1 MEAGVTMTNPCIIYW
16 FRQDLRLADNPGLA
30 HAAANGSVLPVYILD
45 DDNAA
50 AHKMGGA
57 SRWWLHQSLNAL
69 NHALDGRLV
78 VLAGDAAHLLPAL
91 ARDCGARMVTWN
103 RAYEPWRI
111 DRDSRIKATL
121 TAAGIAAES
130 FNASLLWEPW
140 EVLKDDGTPYRVF
153 TPFYRRGCLKAVPP
167 RQPMPLPS
175 PLDLVSDAGCPQGQG
190 AIDNLGLLPDLDWI
204 NGLDERWAVGE
215 AAAKDRLSAF
225 LDEGLAGYK
234 EGRNFPA
241 RRHVSRLSPYLHW
254 GEISPNTVWY
264 AVRDQIDSGAC
275 PERDGDHFL
284 SELGWREFSHSLLFH
299 FPDLPRKN
307 LQPRFDHFDWRDDPG
322 ALARWQQGMTGY
334 PIVDAAMR
342 ELWQT
347 GYMHNRTR
355 MIVGSFLVKNLR
367 LHWHHGERWFWDC
380 LVDADLANNSASWQW
395 IAGCGADAAPYF
407 RIFNPITQ
415 GEKFDPDGDYIRR
428 YVPEIAGLPDAFLC
442 SPWTAPAEVLAA
454 AGVRLG
460 VSYPH
465 PMVDAKASRE
475 AALAAFSAL
484 KAVE

>member
-1 MEAGVTMTNPCIIYW
+1 MTNPCIVHW

-91 ARDCGARMVTWN
+91 ARDCGARMVTWS

-167 RQPMPLPS
+167 RQPLPLPS

-204 NGLDERWAVGE
+204 NGLEERWAVGE

-460 VSYPH
+460 VTYPH

>member
-1 MEAGVTMTNPCIIYW
+1 MKNPCIIHW

-50 AHKMGGA
+50 THKMGGA

-78 VLAGDAAHLLPAL
+78 VLAGDAAQLLPAL
-91 ARDCGARMVTWN
+91 ARDYGAMMVTWN

-167 RQPMPLPS
+167 REPLPHPS
-175 PLDLVSDAGCPQGQG
+175 PLDLVSDAGCLQGQG
-190 AIDNLGLLPDLDWI
+190 AIDNLGLLPTLDWI

-215 AAAKDRLSAF
+215 AAAKDRLLVF

-264 AVRDQIDSGAC
+264 AVRDQIDSGVC
-275 PERDGDHFL
+275 PEHDGDHFL

-307 LQPRFDHFDWRDDPG
+307 LQPRFDQFDWRDDPV
-322 ALARWQQGMTGY
+322 ALTRWQQGMTGY

-367 LHWHHGERWFWDC
+367 LDWHHGERWFWDC

-442 SPWTAPAEVLAA
+442 SPWTAPDAVLAA

-460 VSYPH
+460 VTYPH

>member
-1 MEAGVTMTNPCIIYW
+1 MEAGVTMTNPCIIHW
-16 FRQDLRLADNPGLA
+16 FRQDLRLADNPALLMRQRMVRYCQ
-30 HAAANGSVLPVYILD
+30 SIFLMMIMPRPR
-45 DDNAA
+45 
-50 AHKMGGA
+50 MGAA
-57 SRWWLHQSLNAL
+57 SRWWLHRSLNAL
-69 NHALDGRLV
+69 NRALDGRLV
-78 VLAGDAAHLLPAL
+78 VLAGDAAQLLPAM
-91 ARDCGARMVTWN
+91 ARDCGATMVTWN

-111 DRDSRIKATL
+111 DRDSGIKSTL
-121 TAAGIAAES
+121 IEVGIAAES

-140 EVLKDDGTPYRVF
+140 EACRKMMARRIGFSPL
-153 TPFYRRGCLKAVPP
+153 YRRGCLKAVPP
-167 RQPMPLPS
+167 RQPLPLPS
-175 PLDLVSDAGCPQGQG
+175 S
-190 AIDNLGLLPDLDWI
+190 LGLVTDLSLRRGRVLSMLLACCPALTGSMGWTTA
-204 NGLDERWAVGE
+204 G
-215 AAAKDRLSAF
+215 RLVRSQLKTGFRPF
-225 LDEGLAGYK
+225 LMMDLLAIRMG
-234 EGRNFPA
+234 GILPA

-264 AVRDQIDSGAC
+264 AVRDQMDSGVC

-284 SELGWREFSHSLLFH
+284 SELGWREFSHSLLYH

-307 LQPRFDHFDWRDDPG
+307 LQARFDHFDWRDDPT

-347 GYMHNRTR
+347 GYMHNRPR

-415 GEKFDPDGDYIRR
+415 GEKFDPKGDYIRH
-428 YVPEIAGLPDAFLC
+428 YVPEIADLPDAFLC
-442 SPWTAPAEVLAA
+442 SPLTAPDAVLAA

-460 VSYPH
+460 VTYPR
-465 PMVDAKASRE
+465 PLVDAKASRE

-484 KAVE
+484 KAVK